1 MNPPDFVAKL
11 VYRTTDE
18 GGRDRPLKSGCH
30 PQVKFDLSDMQT
42 STSQFFRGK
51 EWVHPGETVVA
62 DMYMVGKT
70 YFAGML
76 AVGMRFEV
84 REGEMVTAI
93 GETLEVCAS
102 GLLDPGEEKTI
113 EDNQAL
119 YALVEDLVAILDLGN
134 LPDLAVDIRRA
145 LFAGATAGE
154 VLGEIRLSLR
164 RLRNR
169 EIYSRRL
176 EVRRRVDQAL
186 GYVDAVLGPG

>member
-11 VYRTTDE
+11 TYRTTAE
-18 GGRDRPLKSGCH
+18 GGRDRPLKSGGH
-30 PQVKFDLSDMQT
+30 PAVKFDFSDMQT
-42 STSQFFRGK
+42 STSQFFRAK

-62 DMYMVGKT
+62 DMYMVCKA

-84 REGEMVTAI
+84 REGERVSAV
-93 GETLEVCAS
+93 GEILEVCD
-102 GLLDPGEEKTI
+102 GKLLALR
-113 EDNQAL
+113 EDEILEDDQAL
-119 YALVEDLVAILDLGN
+119 FVLVEDLATILDLGN
-134 LPDLAVDIRRA
+134 LPDLASDIREA
-145 LFAGATAGE
+145 LSASTSAGE
-154 VLGEIRLSLR
+154 LLGEIRLSLR

-176 EVRRRVDQAL
+176 EIRRRVDRAL

>member
-119 YALVEDLVAILDLGN
+119 Y
-134 LPDLAVDIRRA
+134 
-145 LFAGATAGE
+145 
-154 VLGEIRLSLR
+154 LGEIRLSLR